1 MYKDEKGR
9 SLTEASHS
17 MVAAFFMSGK
27 QDYLKM
33 LNRRVAKAIR
43 RYKISNLLK
52 ISFCIIAQAM
62 SETRKGD
69 TRIPSSKKGG
79 EAAT

>member
-1 MYKDEKGR
+1 
-9 SLTEASHS
+9 
-17 MVAAFFMSGK
+17 MSGK

-33 LNRRVAKAIR
+33 LTRRVAKAIR
-43 RYKISNLLK
+43 RYKISNLPM

-69 TRIPSSKKGG
+69 MK
-79 EAAT
+79 

>member
-33 LNRRVAKAIR
+33 LREGGGKSNQ
-43 RYKISNLLK
+43 KIQDSNLLM
-52 ISFCIIAQAM
+52 ILSLPPYEIEGHQA
-62 SETRKGD
+62 
-69 TRIPSSKKGG
+69 
-79 EAAT
+79 AARYLSVL

>member
-9 SLTEASHS
+9 SLPEASHS

-33 LNRRVAKAIR
+33 LTRRVAKAIR
-43 RYKISNLLK
+43 RYKISNLLM
-52 ISFCIIAQAM
+52 ILSLPPYEIEGHQA
-62 SETRKGD
+62 
-69 TRIPSSKKGG
+69 
-79 EAAT
+79 AARYLSVL

>member
-1 MYKDEKGR
+1 
-9 SLTEASHS
+9 
-17 MVAAFFMSGK
+17 MSGK

-62 SETRKGD
+62 SETRKGAV
-69 TRIPSSKKGG
+69 KK
-79 EAAT
+79 

>member
-33 LNRRVAKAIR
+33 LREGGKSNQ
-43 RYKISNLLK
+43 KIQDSNLLQ

-69 TRIPSSKKGG
+69 VK
-79 EAAT
+79 